1 MLTRTVVRQLRLLF
15 LQLYKSE
22 QPAVRPDEE
31 LAYLAIT
38 RPEVDQFVE
47 PPTVTAA
54 PITLDSIPDIPN
66 AASPSSTAV
75 ATPSPPPMS
84 SGLPPSPPSSHSVL
98 GKRVSEDRDSDGSS
112 PEDRTRRKSE
122 GVDADLLEERVE
134 SPTAM
139 ETEREEGIETDRLET
154 VSLARGP
161 DSPSVGMDL
170 AGLDLKSPEREIPP
184 SQPGQGD
191 EMPSIVPQGR
201 GEVENSFEPP
211 SVPPPLPPRP
221 MARRESTLASGLRF
235 GESRGRWTQV
245 TQAESWQ
252 VCSKIR
258 PRC

>member
-1 MLTRTVVRQLRLLF
+1 VVLDATLTRTVVRQLRLLF

-38 RPEVDQFVE
+38 RPEVDQYVE

-84 SGLPPSPPSSHSVL
+84 SEFPRSPPSSHSVL

-122 GVDADLLEERVE
+122 GVDADLLEEQVD

-139 ETEREEGIETDRLET
+139 ETEEGIETDRLET
-154 VSLARGP
+154 TSPARGP
-161 DSPSVGMDL
+161 DSPSVGMGL
-170 AGLDLKSPEREIPP
+170 AELDLKSPEREFPP
-184 SQPGQGD
+184 SQPEQGD
-191 EMPSIVPQGR
+191 EMPSIVP
-201 GEVENSFEPP
+201 
-211 SVPPPLPPRP
+211 
-221 MARRESTLASGLRF
+221 AGLYLRDRWR
-235 GESRGRWTQV
+235 GESRLWHRV
-245 TQAESWQ
+245 
-252 VCSKIR
+252 
-258 PRC
+258 